1 MSIKFIMWLCG
12 LMDHQTSN
20 LRIAGLS
27 PVTIENHY
35 SKTCTYIR
43 IWMATVKKDRKI
55 LTSEIMR
62 TGLVCLPRLKL
73 SSTLPSMTATAR
85 KSPCNVGPW
94 FIQMSKPLRVVVR
107 MFTINLFRF
116 SPRRLKYS
124 NIIHI
129 HTLEYL
135 IKTKK

>member
-1 MSIKFIMWLCG
+1 
-12 LMDHQTSN
+12 
-20 LRIAGLS
+20 
-27 PVTIENHY
+27 
-35 SKTCTYIR
+35 
-43 IWMATVKKDRKI
+43 
-55 LTSEIMR
+55 MR

-124 NIIHI
+124 DIIHM
-129 HTLEYL
+129 HPLELQILIFTYL
-135 IKTKK
+135 LTNQICFDYINKQVLKIRENPDS